1 MLKLTKTGLPKT
13 GTAAGNTP
21 QILQALIETL
31 SGLETLWLRV
41 LMFIQFLRVSILTQ
55 GNQTLT
61 GMIVGKMIHTKMNCS
76 ADQETI

>member
-1 MLKLTKTGLPKT
+1 MLKLTKTGLPKI

-31 SGLETLWLRV
+31 SGLETQWLRA
-41 LMFIQFLRVSILTQ
+41 LMFIQFLRVSIMTLS
-55 GNQTLT
+55 NQTLT
-61 GMIVGKMIHTKMNCS
+61 GMMVGKMIHTTMNGS